1 MGIKPTHS
9 MGRIETLKLVL
20 SIDEG
25 ATFRYRY
32 SVMRL

>member
-9 MGRIETLKLVL
+9 MGRIETLKLAL

-25 ATFRYRY
+25 GNLQV
-32 SVMRL
+32 SL

>member
-25 ATFRYRY
+25 GNLQV
-32 SVMRL
+32 SL